1 MSAYYN
7 SLARENA
14 TLAAN
19 APINAQNLLNQQIA
33 TGTGLFGAANTLEGY
48 AQQPLTLAANLS
60 NLSSTAGARAGQL
73 GLLGTQTGIN
83 TALQGNIAAATGQ
96 LGQQQALAQTVNP
109 LLQSVG
115 NSFLN
120 WIG

>member
-1 MSAYYN
+1 M
-7 SLARENA
+7 
-14 TLAAN
+14 
-19 APINAQNLLNQQIA
+19 
-33 TGTGLFGAANTLEGY
+33 
-48 AQQPLTLAANLS
+48 
-60 NLSSTAGARAGQL
+60 SSTAGARAGQL

-83 TALQGNIAAATGQ
+83 TALQGNIAAASGQ
-96 LGQQQALAQTVNP
+96 LGQQQQALQTVNP